1 MTASVSPLPAVECL
15 RRGYLDQ
22 NEGGGP
28 HIEPDRGQHAIR
40 HGERAASRMRDT
52 FTLGG
57 HRLPSLY
64 RKRNVAAAV
73 LMIPYASASFWHKYP
88 GGVAQATG
96 AAPPATPAASTTGDH
111 RA

>member
-1 MTASVSPLPAVECL
+1 MTTSVAPAAAGGCL
-15 RRGYLDQ
+15 RRRYLDQ

-28 HIEPDRGQHAIR
+28 RIEPRLGQQAVR

-57 HRLPSLY
+57 HRLLSLY
-64 RKRNVAAAV
+64 RAVDSAAPSLTPA
-73 LMIPYASASFWHKYP
+73 YAGASFWQKYL

-96 AAPPATPAASTTGDH
+96 AEPPATLAGKTNEEK